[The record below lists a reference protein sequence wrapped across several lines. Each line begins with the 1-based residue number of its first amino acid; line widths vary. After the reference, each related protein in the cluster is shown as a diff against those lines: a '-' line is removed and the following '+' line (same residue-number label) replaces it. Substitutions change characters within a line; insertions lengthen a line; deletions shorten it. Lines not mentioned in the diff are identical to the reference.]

1 MSCFD
6 PRCRRQILRY
16 NSSCDPLHFS
26 ALLQRAPIEALLHA
40 AGFSVLAWVVLSER
54 YHVLTRSDEECDRLL
69 HAYRLDGVH
78 RGYIG
83 GMLLE
88 KFYNRGWVDYVLLV
102 LTLHLA
108 ASR

>member
-1 MSCFD
+1 MSTEHL
-6 PRCRRQILRY
+6 LREFY
-16 NSSCDPLHFS
+16 NQMYRVHTQPVH
-26 ALLQRAPIEALLHA
+26 
-40 AGFSVLAWVVLSER
+40 
-54 YHVLTRSDEECDRLL
+54 TRSDEECDRVL

-102 LTLHLA
+102 LTLHRA

>member
-1 MSCFD
+1 M
-6 PRCRRQILRY
+6 
-16 NSSCDPLHFS
+16 FS
-26 ALLQRAPIEALLHA
+26 
-40 AGFSVLAWVVLSER
+40 WVVLSER
-54 YHVLTRSDEECDRLL
+54 YHVNTRSDEECDRLL
-69 HAYRLDGVH
+69 DAYHLDGVH

-102 LTLHLA
+102 LTPHRA

>member
-1 MSCFD
+1 
-6 PRCRRQILRY
+6 
-16 NSSCDPLHFS
+16 LHEY
-26 ALLQRAPIEALLHA
+26 Q
-40 AGFSVLAWVVLSER
+40 
-54 YHVLTRSDEECDRLL
+54 
-69 HAYRLDGVH
+69 LDGVH

-102 LTLHLA
+102 LTPSRA

>member
-1 MSCFD
+1 M
-6 PRCRRQILRY
+6 
-16 NSSCDPLHFS
+16 
-26 ALLQRAPIEALLHA
+26 LLQQASLDAMLHA
-40 AGFSVLAWVVLSER
+40 AGLSMGACVVLSEH
-54 YHVLTRSDEECDRLL
+54 YHVPTRPDEECDRLL
-69 HAYRLDGVH
+69 HAYLLDGAH

-102 LTLHLA
+102 LKPHRF